1 MTRHRTEEAYRRR
14 VDVAWDRVAFGTHC
28 VDCYPNNCPVYVFVK
43 DGKVV
48 REEAAGNLETVEPGV
63 PDMNPMGC
71 QKGASWPEQIHAPD
85 RILHPMRRAG
95 ARGEGRWERISWDE
109 ALADTA
115 DAILDAIA
123 EIGPQAVVHEVSP
136 EISVVPAAAR
146 FMNVLGATAL
156 DVNSTIN
163 DFWAGF
169 HQTLGK
175 FYFAASV
182 DDVFHA
188 DCIVVWHAN
197 PAYTAIPSFHYLVE
211 ARYRGAEL
219 VLISPDVSPSH
230 SHVDFHVPVRHGT
243 DAALALAMC
252 QTILAERRADLGF
265 VRSQTDL
272 ALLVRT
278 DSGEFLRQGHL
289 ERGGR
294 DDRFYHRHPE
304 RGVVPADP
312 ASLLLDFD
320 PMLDGVLEI
329 ELADGGRVTVEPLF
343 ARLRRRLDADYTPE
357 IAAGICGTH
366 PETIR
371 TVARKIAAGRTRL
384 LIGAGATK
392 YFHGDLMTRAM
403 LLLLALTGN
412 WGKKGCGT
420 SGWCSSLFDGNLMA
434 IAKLKPGAA
443 GAVEMRDALDMMAA
457 AMQSQD
463 PTLTGELSRNA
474 VWRMIGPATG
484 MSPPA
489 FFWYWHMGY
498 RERWNRRDWSD
509 PTMARDFDAYFDEA
523 IAANWWGDAARPRP
537 ESPPR
542 VLLEIGGN
550 ILRRSRGGQ
559 GVVLDKLWP
568 QLERI
573 VCMDYRM
580 SYTAQ
585 YADILLPATQHYEKT
600 TFNMPTPWT
609 MFLTMSDA
617 VTPPAG
623 EARSEWEV
631 LAALCRTLGER
642 AAARGLETYTDRNGV
657 VHRYDRLWDDYT
669 LQGALVDD
677 QTTAADML
685 ESSVAVG
692 NLPPGTTLATFRERG
707 WCRYADWGMTA
718 FARGQA
724 SPFPTGETH
733 APLRNHVELGHPY
746 PTLTRRAQ
754 FLLDHPW
761 YREAGEDLPTHKDPP
776 PMGGTHAFVLSSGHS
791 RWSVHAMNMTN
802 RLILET
808 HRGKPFVLI
817 NDADARAKGIADDAL
832 VRVWN
837 DVGEFVVAART
848 SPAQRPGALT
858 VYNGFEGFAFPG
870 GKGANEVEP
879 GLVKWLH
886 LVAGYGHLTFTPI
899 EWQPTPT
906 DRCVFVDCE
915 AYRADGS
922 AAGCSRGGRACDD

>member
-1 MTRHRTEEAYRRR
+1 MSNRTEDAYRRR
-14 VDVAWDRVAFGTHC
+14 VNVAWDRVAFGTHC
-28 VDCYPNNCPVYVFVK
+28 VDCFPNNCPVCVFVK

-48 REEAAGNLETVEPGV
+48 REEAAGNLQTVEAGV

-71 QKGASWPEQIHAPD
+71 QKGACWPEQIESPD
-85 RILHPMRRAG
+85 RILYPMRRAR
-95 ARGEGRWERISWDE
+95 ARGAGRWERITWHE
-109 ALADTA
+109 ALVETA
-115 DAILDAIA
+115 DSILDAIQA
-123 EIGPQAVVHEVSP
+123 VGPQAVVHEVSP
-136 EISVVPAAAR
+136 EISVVPAASR
-146 FMNVLGATAL
+146 FMNVLGGTAL
-156 DVNSTIN
+156 DVNASIN
-163 DFWAGF
+163 DFWPGF
-169 HQTLGK
+169 HQTFGK
-175 FYFAASV
+175 SSFTASI
-182 DDVFHA
+182 DDYFHA
-188 DCIVVWHAN
+188 DCIIFWHTN
-197 PAYTAIPSFHYLVE
+197 PAYTAIPAYHYFVE

-230 SHVDFHVPVRHGT
+230 SHVDFHIPVRHGS

-252 QTILAERRADLGF
+252 QTILSENLADLAF
-265 VRSQTDL
+265 VRTQTDL
-272 ALLVRT
+272 SLLVRT
-278 DSGEFLRQGHL
+278 DTGEFLRQSHVAA
-289 ERGGR
+289 GGR
-294 DDRFYHRHPE
+294 DDRFYHGHSTT
-304 RGVVPADP
+304 GIVPADP
-312 ASLLLDFD
+312 ASLRLDFD
-320 PMLDGVLEI
+320 PMLGGSLDV
-329 ELADGGRVTVEPLF
+329 ELAAGDRVTVEPLF
-343 ARLRRRLDADYTPE
+343 ARLRRMLDSEYTPE
-357 IAAGICGTH
+357 IAAKICGTH

-371 TVARKIAAGRTRL
+371 TIARKIAAGRTRIL
-384 LIGAGATK
+384 TGAGVTK

-403 LLLLALTGN
+403 LLVLALTGN

-420 SGWCSSLFDGNLMA
+420 GGWCSSLFDGSILTMA
-434 IAKLKPGAA
+434 KVKAGAA
-443 GAVEMRDALDMMAA
+443 GAIEMRDSLAMMAD
-457 AMQSQD
+457 AMRMQD
-463 PTLTGELSRNA
+463 PTLTDELAVNA
-474 VWRMIGPATG
+474 FWRLMGPATG

-509 PTMARDFDAYFDEA
+509 PAMTRDFDAYFNEA
-523 IAANWWGDAARPRP
+523 VASNWWGNAAQPGP
-537 ESPPR
+537 QSPPR

-559 GVVLDKLWP
+559 NVVLANLWP
-568 QLERI
+568 QLEKI

-585 YADILLPATQHYEKT
+585 YSDVLLPATQHYEKT

-617 VTPPAG
+617 VAAPPG

-631 LAALCRTLGER
+631 LAALFRTLAAR
-642 AAARGLETYTDRNGV
+642 AAARGLDEYADRAGMV
-657 VHRYDRLWDDYT
+657 RRYDQLWDKYT
-669 LQGALVDD
+669 LEGALVDD
-677 QTTAADML
+677 QTVAADMV
-685 ESSVAVG
+685 ESAVALG
-692 NLPPGTTLATFRERG
+692 NLAPDATLATFRERG
-707 WCRYADWGMTA
+707 WSRYADWGLTT
-718 FARGQA
+718 FAKGQA
-724 SPFPTGETH
+724 SPFPVNETH
-733 APLRNHVELGHPY
+733 SPLRNHVELGHPY

-761 YREAGEDLPTHKDPP
+761 YREAGEDLPVHKEPP
-776 PMGGTHAFVLSSGHS
+776 PMGGQHPFVFSSGHS

-817 NDADARAKGIADDAL
+817 NSADAAAKGIADDAL

-837 DVGEFVVAART
+837 DAGEFVVAART

-906 DRCVFVDCE
+906 DRCVYVDCE
-915 AYRADGS
+915 RVLGS
-922 AAGCSRGGRACDD
+922 